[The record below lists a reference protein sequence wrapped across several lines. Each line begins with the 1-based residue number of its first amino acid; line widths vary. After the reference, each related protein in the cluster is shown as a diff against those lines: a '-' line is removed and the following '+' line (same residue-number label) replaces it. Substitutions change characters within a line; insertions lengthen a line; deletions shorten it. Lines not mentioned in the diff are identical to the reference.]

1 MQDIAIKVNSLSK
14 KYTLKHP
21 IKDING
27 SLTNEHW
34 ALKDVTFQIKKGETV
49 GIIGPNGSGKSTLLK
64 ILSGVTKP
72 TNGSVEINGKVAS
85 ILDIGAGFHQEL
97 SGRENV
103 FLNGQLLGFSAKE
116 IKAQYQKIVDF
127 SGIGNFIEEPVKYYS
142 NGMYLRLA
150 FSILAHL
157 DFDIYLF
164 DEVMN
169 VGDAEFMQKS
179 RQKINQLISTG
190 KTLLIIS
197 HNLLQLNQS
206 TQIIELE
213 KGLLKNFGIET
224 DILSKYISESVQKNQ
239 YPVALKSITINTFK
253 DYDFASSIKLIHVK
267 LFQPENNKVFVTNK
281 EFVVEIVYDKLIKE
295 GTFDPFLLISDSGGN
310 IILISSPILSGDIAM
325 NQGLGSYKV
334 TCKIPAGLFSSNIY
348 AISVTFVKNTH
359 VFKKYSPNQALSTE
373 MIKSALS
380 EYGVVASFPNILYF
394 KATVI
399 LNNFIDLGKLNIPV
413 GMLLPLFNWTTT
425 NVQSSN
431 KT

>member
-1 MQDIAIKVNSLSK
+1 MMQDIAIKVNSLSK

-169 VGDAEFMQKS
+169 VGDAEFMQK
-179 RQKINQLISTG
+179 Q
-190 KTLLIIS
+190 
-197 HNLLQLNQS
+197 
-206 TQIIELE
+206 
-213 KGLLKNFGIET
+213 
-224 DILSKYISESVQKNQ
+224 
-239 YPVALKSITINTFK
+239 
-253 DYDFASSIKLIHVK
+253 
-267 LFQPENNKVFVTNK
+267 
-281 EFVVEIVYDKLIKE
+281 
-295 GTFDPFLLISDSGGN
+295 
-310 IILISSPILSGDIAM
+310 
-325 NQGLGSYKV
+325 
-334 TCKIPAGLFSSNIY
+334 
-348 AISVTFVKNTH
+348 
-359 VFKKYSPNQALSTE
+359 
-373 MIKSALS
+373 
-380 EYGVVASFPNILYF
+380 
-394 KATVI
+394 
-399 LNNFIDLGKLNIPV
+399 
-413 GMLLPLFNWTTT
+413 
-425 NVQSSN
+425 
-431 KT
+431 